1 MLNQSM
7 LDHPLYKPYNINTM
21 KIKRAII
28 SAAIVWAIGVT
39 AYILS
44 YFVEILENPELQA
57 NIVLTLALIP
67 AVILGAKYYYKNGAE
82 THGFKL
88 GVFMFLVT
96 ICFDA
101 LITVPLFIIPAGGS
115 HLSFFGDAWFWFIG
129 LEYIVVVG
137 IYATV
142 GIKILDESVS

>member
-1 MLNQSM
+1 
-7 LDHPLYKPYNINTM
+7 M
-21 KIKRAII
+21 KIKRAIL
-28 SAAIVWAIGVT
+28 SAAMVWALGVT

-44 YFVEILENPELQA
+44 FFVTLLENPELQA

-67 AVILGAKYYYKNGAE
+67 SVILGAKIYYKTGAE

-88 GVFMFLVT
+88 GAFMFLVT

-115 HLSFFGDAWFWFIG
+115 HLTFFADAWFWFIG
-129 LEYIVVVG
+129 LEYILMIG
-137 IYATV
+137 IYAAFR
-142 GIKILDESVS
+142 IKILGERAG

>member
-1 MLNQSM
+1 M
-7 LDHPLYKPYNINTM
+7 D
-21 KIKRAII
+21 IKRAIL
-28 SAAIVWAIGVT
+28 SAAMVWGIGVT

-44 YFVEILENPELQA
+44 YFVEFLENPELQA
-57 NIVLTLALIP
+57 NIVLILALIP
-67 AVILGAKYYYKNGAE
+67 GVILGAKYYYKNGAD

-115 HLSFFGDAWFWFIG
+115 HFSFFGDAWFWFIG
-129 LEYIVVVG
+129 LEYILMVG
-137 IYATV
+137 TYATV
-142 GIKILDESVS
+142 RMKILDERVG

>member
-1 MLNQSM
+1 
-7 LDHPLYKPYNINTM
+7 M

-28 SAAIVWAIGVT
+28 SAALVWVIGVT

-44 YFVEILENPELQA
+44 YFVKILDNPELQA
-57 NIVLTLALIP
+57 NIILTLALIP
-67 AVILGAKYYYKNGAE
+67 SVILGAKYYYKTGAD

-101 LITVPLFIIPAGGS
+101 LITVPIFIIPAGGS
-115 HLSFFGDAWFWFIG
+115 YLTFFADAWFWFIG
-129 LEYIVVVG
+129 LEYILVVG
-137 IYATV
+137 IYAAFR
-142 GIKILDESVS
+142 IKFLGERAG

>member
-1 MLNQSM
+1 ME
-7 LDHPLYKPYNINTM
+7 
-21 KIKRAII
+21 IKRAII
-28 SAAIVWAIGVT
+28 SAAIVWAIGVI

-44 YFVEILENPELQA
+44 YFVKFLDNPELQA

-67 AVILGAKYYYKNGAE
+67 GVILGTKYYYKNGVD
-82 THGFKL
+82 THGIKL

-115 HLSFFGDAWFWFIG
+115 HLTFFADAWFWFIG
-129 LEYIVVVG
+129 LEYILLVG
-137 IYATV
+137 IYAV
-142 GIKILDESVS
+142 FRIKILGERAG

>member
-1 MLNQSM
+1 M
-7 LDHPLYKPYNINTM
+7 D
-21 KIKRAII
+21 IKRAIL
-28 SAAIVWAIGVT
+28 SAAMVWGIGVT

-44 YFVEILENPELQA
+44 YFVEFLENPELQA
-57 NIVLTLALIP
+57 NIVLILVLIP
-67 AVILGAKYYYKNGAE
+67 GVILGAKYYYKNGAD

-115 HLSFFGDAWFWFIG
+115 HFSFFGDTWFWFIG
-129 LEYIVVVG
+129 LEYILMLG

-142 GIKILDESVS
+142 RMKILDERVG

>member
-1 MLNQSM
+1 ME
-7 LDHPLYKPYNINTM
+7 
-21 KIKRAII
+21 IKRAII
-28 SAAIVWAIGVT
+28 SAAMVWAIGVT

-44 YFVEILENPELQA
+44 FFVKILDNPELQA

-67 AVILGAKYYYKNGAE
+67 SVILGAKYYYKTGAE

-115 HLSFFGDAWFWFIG
+115 HLTFFTDAWFWFIG
-129 LEYIVVVG
+129 LEYILVVG
-137 IYATV
+137 IYAAFR
-142 GIKILDESVS
+142 IKNLRERAG